1 MLCIERTPFLP
12 CNEAELSQL
21 SSLCVFDMI
30 ISLLL
35 KEKESRHF
43 LFVVV
48 FFFSNLFGVCAPQW
62 RRYFPIYENDKH
74 TIMCLYKRGVD
85 PVHPRAPHGLSQK
98 TRWGRVPVPAHA
110 HFRLLRAPGGRQRP
124 VSSVTSHPF
133 SLDCLD
139 LPGVLSL
146 SQWSWRFCPWFSH
159 SCFILCGGVCTNCG
173 VLPRRPAP
181 LHRSPVFVPHHATCH
196 SCGVNKEH

>member
-1 MLCIERTPFLP
+1 MKQSFHSHC
-12 CNEAELSQL
+12 
-21 SSLCVFDMI
+21 SLCVFDMI

-43 LFVVV
+43 LFVVG
-48 FFFSNLFGVCAPQW
+48 FFFLQSFGVCAPQW

-74 TIMCLYKRGVD
+74 TIMWLYKRGAGPYSPKSSSVCRRKRGGTR
-85 PVHPRAPHGLSQK
+85 VSSPRPRPLPPCVAP
-98 TRWGRVPVPAHA
+98 R
-110 HFRLLRAPGGRQRP
+110 GRQRP

-139 LPGVLSL
+139 LPRGPFPF
-146 SQWSWRFCPWFSH
+146 QWSWRFWFLVFSFLLH
-159 SCFILCGGVCTNCG
+159 SVWGFAPTAVSS
-173 VLPRRPAP
+173 PRRPAP